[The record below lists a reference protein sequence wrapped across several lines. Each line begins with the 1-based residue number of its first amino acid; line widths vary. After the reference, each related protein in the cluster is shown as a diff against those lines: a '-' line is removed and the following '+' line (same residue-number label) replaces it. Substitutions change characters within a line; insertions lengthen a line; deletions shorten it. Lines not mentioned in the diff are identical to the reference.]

1 MLYICTIS
9 VNADELADLARLLPD
24 GSNVAYIIG
33 NPVASGATSDNS
45 SSTAPLG
52 SQYMMQSNAELLLT
66 PASTQKLITALA
78 AKLYLTDEFTFK
90 THLHGTIT
98 QQQLKNAEFSFTG
111 DPTFTRQDLRSM
123 LRQLKTKGVNQ
134 IKGDIQLNDSY
145 FNGYN
150 WSNGQVWNDQAVCY
164 AAQASALVINNNCVL
179 GNLKRTPDLHTAR
192 IFVPDYEPI
201 GLDSQV
207 LVMTKEQQKASFC
220 DLEVTRNPNNQ
231 YSLFGCITPSQ
242 RNLPLAFA
250 ISDPRAYFTA
260 LLQAELTT
268 ANIQF
273 TGKVINKNQTT
284 AAPVIITHESITTG
298 ELISKMMK
306 ESDNLIAD
314 ILFKTMGAVYFNQ
327 PGNYRN
333 GAEAVRLVLTD
344 NGISLN
350 SNAIADGSGLSR
362 HNLVSAHTLFNVLN
376 YAIAHN
382 DQLQLLGDLPISGVD
397 GTLKY
402 RKGLLTPLLKGKI
415 RAKTGSLKGLSNLV
429 GVVKTEQNHAIP
441 FVLMINGYHPSLST
455 QEKLV
460 NNRLPSPLTQ
470 YLEAFF
476 SAIVVNY

>member
-9 VNADELADLARLLPD
+9 VNADELTDLSRLLPD

-33 NPVASGATSDNS
+33 NPVASGATSNNNS
-45 SSTAPLG
+45 SLVPPESR
-52 SQYMMQSNAELLLT
+52 YMMQSNAELLLT

-78 AKLYLTDEFTFK
+78 AKLYLTDEFSFETN
-90 THLHGTIT
+90 LHGTIT
-98 QQQLKNAEFSFTG
+98 QRYLKNTEFSFTG
-111 DPTFTRQDLRSM
+111 DPTFTRRDLRSM
-123 LRQLKTKGVNQ
+123 LHQLKAKGVDL

-164 AAQASALVINNNCVL
+164 ATQASALVINNNCVL
-179 GNLKRTPDLHTAR
+179 GNLKRTPDLHIAR
-192 IFVPDYEPI
+192 IFVPNYEPI
-201 GLDSQV
+201 SLDSKV
-207 LVMTKEQQKASFC
+207 LIMTKEQQKANFC
-220 DLEVTRNPNNQ
+220 DLEVTRKPNNQ
-231 YSLFGCITPSQ
+231 YTLFGCITPSQ
-242 RNLPLAFA
+242 HNLPLAFA

-260 LLQAELTT
+260 LLKTELTT

-273 TGKVINKNQTT
+273 SGKVTSKKQITT
-284 AAPVIITHESITTG
+284 APVIIRHESVTVDK
-298 ELISKMMK
+298 LISKMIK

-333 GAEAVRLVLTD
+333 GAEAVRLILED

-350 SNAIADGSGLSR
+350 SSAIADGSGLSR
-362 HNLVSAHTLFNVLN
+362 HNLVSAHTMFNVLS
-376 YAIAHN
+376 YVIAHN
-382 DQLQLLGDLPISGVD
+382 EQLHLFDDLPISGVD

-402 RKGLLTPLLKGKI
+402 KKGLLTSLLKGKVI
-415 RAKTGSLKGLSNLV
+415 AKTGSLKGLSNLV
-429 GVVKTEQNHAIP
+429 GVVKTEQNNTIP
-441 FVLMINGYHPSLST
+441 FVLMINGYHPSPSA
-455 QEKLV
+455 QEKLA

-476 SAIVVNY
+476 SAIAVNY